1 MKLYDEIRRFLLV
14 NILHHGLGIL
24 STFSDKNLIRTTYW
38 MEKITKRDHY
48 KRAIKSIRDLFEQG
62 HPSFT
67 VFKKVLRETNTHHRK
82 RLVKAFFINQLLIG
96 SNRRKAF
103 SETPGGF
110 YPPGFMVIS
119 PTMRCNLNCFGCYAG
134 SYDKGKDLPI
144 KVMDRVLNEAKEIG
158 MFFAVISGGEPFIR
172 DDVVQLFE
180 RHKDVAFHVYTHGG
194 LLDEKMIKR
203 IIKAGNIL
211 PAISIEGF
219 EEDTDRRRGK
229 GHYKKI
235 MNAMRL
241 LKENG
246 VLFGFSS
253 TETRQNAQ
261 LIMSDAFIDHMVDA
275 GCTVGWYFT
284 YVPVGRQPNLD
295 LMPTPEQRDALRRW
309 VRHVR
314 NTKPIL
320 VADFWND
327 GPVVGGCIAAGRK
340 YLHIN
345 ANGDVEPCVFCH
357 FAEHNI
363 KDTPLK
369 VALNSRTFR
378 FIRQTQADNPNP
390 LRPCMIID
398 HPEVFREA
406 VSMDGVYFTHDGA
419 DNVVTDI
426 SDFLDRYAA
435 DYAHYSEKAWRE
447 EYGHE

>member
-1 MKLYDEIRRFLLV
+1 MKLYDDIRRFVLV
-14 NILHHGLGIL
+14 NALHHGLGVL

-38 MEKITKRDHY
+38 MEKITTRDHY
-48 KRAIKSIRDLFEQG
+48 KRAIRSIRTLFEQG

-82 RLVKAFFINQLLIG
+82 RLIKAFVINQLLIG

-103 SETPGGF
+103 SESPGGF
-110 YPPGFMVIS
+110 YPPGLMVIS
-119 PTMRCNLNCFGCYAG
+119 PTMRCNLNCYGCYAG

-144 KVMDRVLNEAKEIG
+144 EVMDRVLNEAKELG

-180 RHKDVAFHVYTHGG
+180 RHKDVAFQVYTHGG
-194 LLDEKMIKR
+194 LLDEKMIGR

-219 EEDTDRRRGK
+219 EEETDKRRGK

-253 TETRQNAQ
+253 TQTRLNAD
-261 LIMSDAFIDHMVDA
+261 LIGSDAFIDHMVDM
-275 GCTVGWYFT
+275 GCTVGWYFS
-284 YVPVGRQPNLD
+284 YVPIGRQPNLD
-295 LMPTPEQRDALRRW
+295 LMPTPEQRDSLRRR
-309 VRHVR
+309 VRDIR

-357 FAEHNI
+357 FAEYNI

-369 VALNSRTFR
+369 VALNSKLFR
-378 FIRQTQADNPNP
+378 FIRQTQDNNPNP

-426 SDFLDRYAA
+426 SEFLDHYAA
-435 DYAHYSEKAWRE
+435 DYARYSEKAWRE
-447 EYGHE
+447 EYDHD